1 MSSTDIIGYIG
12 SAIISIIFIPQIIQ
26 IYNTKDGKS
35 ISYLTQILS
44 FTSAFFMIIYG
55 YLISAI
61 PIILCNIVVL
71 LTSLIICLM
80 KKYYSMDKS
89 IITVVPIWL

>member
-71 LTSLIICLM
+71 LSSLIICLM
-80 KKYYSMDKS
+80 KKIYSMDKS
-89 IITVVPIWL
+89 IITVVPI